1 MNLRR
6 TANTLLEDRKSESP
20 GASPAEQR
28 QTVLQLRRLFGGQTK
43 PKVKPHC
50 RTIPRVMVDLTP
62 LLPGGENGGA
72 KPMTLE
78 LIGRMAARA
87 PETTFVLL
95 TLERTFDELAALDL
109 PNIQVVLVPDEN
121 VPSRRSLRRLL
132 GFIGFG
138 WGKKHRRSLINRLR
152 GTVLFCPFTAPF
164 FAEPKTPTVSLI
176 HDLQYADYPQYFDE
190 HNRAERQRHFTDAC
204 SRAARLICVSEFVRR
219 RVLAESGLP
228 SERVI
233 TIHTQLARR
242 LPSPAS
248 DGAGALLHTMKLTA
262 GRYLFYPANFWK
274 HKNHE
279 MLFVAMGLFFRRWP
293 NSDLKLVCTGA
304 PGERMDFLRSAAQ
317 QMGLGNRIVFPGYV
331 MDCDFSALLH
341 NCLALIY
348 PSLYEGFGMPIVEAQ
363 AAGKPVLCGD
373 LTSLP
378 EVAGDAALTFDSKL
392 PASIAAGIE
401 RIESDSALRQE
412 LIRKGLTNAKRFAD
426 ADDMANHYLQTLA
439 EVVHG
444 SSPKQ
449 PALRYA

>member
-1 MNLRR
+1 VNSRR
-6 TANTLLEDRKSESP
+6 PANTVLEDPKSEWP
-20 GASPAEQR
+20 GESPAKQR
-28 QTVLQLRRLFGGQTK
+28 QTVLQLRRLFGGRTK
-43 PKVKPHC
+43 PTLKPHC
-50 RTIPRVMVDLTP
+50 QVIPRVVVDLTP
-62 LLPGGENGGA
+62 LLPGGGNGGA

-78 LIGRMAARA
+78 LVRRMAARA

-95 TLERTFDELAALDL
+95 TLGRTFYELAALDL
-109 PNIQVVLVPDEN
+109 PNIQVMLVPEEN
-121 VPSRRSLRRLL
+121 APSTRSIRRLL

-138 WGKKHRRSLINRLR
+138 WGKKYQRSLINRLR

-164 FAEPKTPTVSLI
+164 FAEPRTPTVSLI

-190 HNRAERQRHFTDAC
+190 HDRAERQRHFTDAC
-204 SRAARLICVSEFVRR
+204 NRAARLICVSEFVRR

-228 SERVI
+228 PERVV
-233 TIHTQLARR
+233 TVPTQLARR
-242 LPSPAS
+242 LPPPAS
-248 DGAGALLHTMKLTA
+248 DGAGALLHPMKLTA

-279 MLFVAMGLFFRRWP
+279 MLFVAMGLFVRRQP

-304 PGERMDFLRSAAQ
+304 PGQRRDFLQSAAE
-317 QMGLGNRIVFPGYV
+317 QMGLGSRIVFPGYV
-331 MDCDFSALLH
+331 ADGDFSSLLH

-392 PASIAAGIE
+392 PASIAAGIQ
-401 RIESDSALRQE
+401 RIESDFAIRQE
-412 LIRKGLTNAKRFAD
+412 LIRKGLANAMRFTD
-426 ADDMANHYLQTLA
+426 ADDMANRYLKTLA

-444 SSPKQ
+444 SSSKQ